1 MSLSLQSPFSEQ
13 FCLDCN
19 SADGGVHHCFEE
31 NSEGGRVKYLT
42 SSSPVHAFQLC
53 IINQLIKLT
62 PPSPPNL
69 GPHTGHSVL
78 HWLCLLEL
86 NLQMT
91 GSWHLLLSH
100 LHNFSYHELNM
111 AFAARA
117 MLSEGWISATWAFY
131 CFCMRVP
138 ATQHIEQSKGMLQ
151 NEV

>member
-1 MSLSLQSPFSEQ
+1 MSLSLGSPFSEQ
-13 FCLDCN
+13 FCLDSN
-19 SADGGVHHCFEE
+19 SAETGVNHSFEE
-31 NSEGGRVKYLT
+31 NSEGGWVNYLT
-42 SSSPVHAFQLC
+42 SSSPVHTFQLC

-69 GPHTGHSVL
+69 SPHTGHSLL
-78 HWLCLLEL
+78 HWFWLLEL

-100 LHNFSYHELNM
+100 LHNSSYHWLNT
-111 AFAARA
+111 AFAERA
-117 MLSEGWISATWAFY
+117 VLSAGWISATWAFY

-138 ATQHIEQSKGMLQ
+138 ATQHTEQSKGMLQ